1 VSDNPTDLKIIKDAP
16 SFIEKITEAR
26 FFCILGAFIFALD
39 SALVYFAR
47 KNVLT
52 LSTLSN
58 TPEITIGNAI
68 VFIGVFSFLIGICF
82 PTLRTIGR
90 YISGLPLLFLSAF
103 DIMPFLKTSDPAF
116 QSVFSAQRQAIL
128 ERNEFALK
136 LIDQH
141 LEQQNKFEKQLD
153 LIFGMTVLF
162 ACNLLVFGDQNVQ
175 TLSQVFASLLDQ
187 PMGFRAYQALWTIY
201 LVFLFL
207 TFGLSIYGLRPI
219 VFTNDEIY
227 LPKPEKKAPEVPAPP
242 DPSSIRRLPR
252 PAPLTREESPWGWG
266 RNGNSVRE

>member
-1 VSDNPTDLKIIKDAP
+1 
-16 SFIEKITEAR
+16 
-26 FFCILGAFIFALD
+26 
-39 SALVYFAR
+39 
-47 KNVLT
+47 
-52 LSTLSN
+52 
-58 TPEITIGNAI
+58 
-68 VFIGVFSFLIGICF
+68 
-82 PTLRTIGR
+82 
-90 YISGLPLLFLSAF
+90 
-103 DIMPFLKTSDPAF
+103 
-116 QSVFSAQRQAIL
+116 
-128 ERNEFALK
+128 
-136 LIDQH
+136 
-141 LEQQNKFEKQLD
+141 
-153 LIFGMTVLF
+153 MTVLF